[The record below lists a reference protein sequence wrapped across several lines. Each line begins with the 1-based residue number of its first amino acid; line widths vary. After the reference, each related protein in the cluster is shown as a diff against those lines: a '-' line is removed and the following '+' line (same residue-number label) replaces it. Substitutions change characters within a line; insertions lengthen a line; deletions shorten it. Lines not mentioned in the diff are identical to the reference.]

1 MAEQEI
7 KTTQQTAQSREMVQ
21 EHFSQDT
28 LKENLGKL
36 AKFGGFNFLE
46 SAVDG
51 VQNLNPDRKARMSIY
66 LKDED
71 KKVERQNL
79 LRTLDLWIEMLE
91 ENATIEEMLAES
103 NSEVDKVTSLLRSN
117 QLEAINTVQN
127 LERAYREVKLFY
139 DNTEQDKITNI
150 SIMNASMEQLTD
162 LDNPLFIDCVAD
174 ELKRY
179 YDKLDLREN
188 YSLLV
193 VPGFLGSNK
202 IVEKWAKIAY
212 SNKAHLFTDFADIEK
227 PDDVIE
233 MFFESNL
240 SGGDGFKSNTSM
252 ACNWIIARP
261 KYAELGEDDD
271 MHVSPSSALAGKVYS
286 TLMSQITAGKKHGA
300 LSEVDAV
307 VFPLKK
313 SEISK
318 MEKMG
323 LIPLVNEYKK
333 VMAFSGKTLFNGN
346 NLGLQTYS
354 VVRVFDYVAKVLV
367 DFLNRRA
374 FENWSSKSE
383 KELRKEMI
391 NFFDSIKGP
400 DRLIEKYSIERFE
413 RDPQK
418 KDRIYLDINMIPFF
432 PAKEFVLKLDG
443 TKGEED
449 TTWNSEYEMKK

>member
-1 MAEQEI
+1 MAEQEM
-7 KTTQQTAQSREMVQ
+7 KPTQQVAQSHEMVQ

-36 AKFGGFNFLE
+36 AKFGGFTFLE

-71 KKVERQNL
+71 KKEERRNL

-91 ENATIEEMLAES
+91 EKETIEEMLAKS
-103 NSEVDKVTSLLRSN
+103 NSEVDKVTDLLRSN
-117 QLEAINTVQN
+117 QLEAVNTVQN

-174 ELKRY
+174 ELKQY

-240 SGGDGFKSNTSM
+240 SGGDGFKSNASM
-252 ACNWIIARP
+252 ACNWIVARP
-261 KYAELGEDDD
+261 KYAELGEEDD

-286 TLMSQITAGKKHGA
+286 TLMSQITAGKKYGA

-346 NLGLQTYS
+346 NIGLQTYS

-383 KELRKEMI
+383 KDLRQEMI
-391 NFFDSIKGP
+391 HFLDSIKGP

-432 PAKEFVLKLDG
+432 PAKEFVVKLDG
-443 TKGEED
+443 TKGDEE

>member
-1 MAEQEI
+1 MAEQEM
-7 KTTQQTAQSREMVQ
+7 KPTQQVAQSHEMVQ

-28 LKENLGKL
+28 LKESLGKL
-36 AKFGGFNFLE
+36 AKFGGFTFLE

-71 KKVERQNL
+71 KKEERRNL

-91 ENATIEEMLAES
+91 ENETIEEMLAKS
-103 NSEVDKVTSLLRSN
+103 NSEVDKVTNLLRSN
-117 QLEAINTVQN
+117 QLEAVNTVQN

-174 ELKRY
+174 ELKQY

-202 IVEKWAKIAY
+202 IVEKWTKIAY

-240 SGGDGFKSNTSM
+240 SGGDGFKSNASM
-252 ACNWIIARP
+252 ACNWIVARP
-261 KYAELGEDDD
+261 KYAELGEEDD

-286 TLMSQITAGKKHGA
+286 TLMSQITAGKKYGA

-346 NLGLQTYS
+346 NIGLQTYS

-383 KELRKEMI
+383 KDLRQEMI
-391 NFFDSIKGP
+391 HFLDSIKGP

-413 RDPQK
+413 RDPLK

-432 PAKEFVLKLDG
+432 PAKEFVVKLDG
-443 TKGEED
+443 TKGDEE

>member
-1 MAEQEI
+1 MEEI
-7 KTTQQTAQSREMVQ
+7 RPTQQAAAQSRENAK
-21 EHFSQDT
+21 ERFSQDN
-28 LKENLGKL
+28 LKENLDKL
-36 AKFGGFNFLE
+36 AKFGGFSFFE

-51 VQNLNPDRKARMSIY
+51 IQNLNPDRKARMSIY

-71 KKVERQNL
+71 KKEERRNL
-79 LRTLDLWIEMLE
+79 LRTIDLWIEILE
-91 ENATIEEMLAES
+91 GNGTIDEMLAEC
-103 NSEVDKVTSLLRSN
+103 NSKVSIVSSLLRSN
-117 QLEAINTVQN
+117 QLEAVSTVRN

-150 SIMNASMEQLTD
+150 SILNASMEQLTD

-174 ELKRY
+174 ELKRF

-193 VPGFLGSNK
+193 VPGFLGPNR

-212 SNKAHLFTDFADIEK
+212 SNKVHLFTDFADLEK
-227 PDDVIE
+227 PDDVME
-233 MFFESNL
+233 MFFEANL
-240 SGGDGFKSNTSM
+240 AGGDGFKSNISM
-252 ACNWIIARP
+252 PCNWIVARP
-261 KYAELGEDDD
+261 RYAELGEEED
-271 MHVSPSSALAGKVYS
+271 MHVSPSSALAGKIYS
-286 TLMSQITAGKKHGA
+286 SLMSQITAGKKYGA
-300 LSEVDAV
+300 LDEVDAV

-383 KELRKEMI
+383 KDLRQEMI
-391 NFFDSIKGP
+391 HFLDGIKGP
-400 DRLIEKYSIERFE
+400 GRLIEKYSIDRFE

-418 KDRIYLDINMIPFF
+418 KDRIHLLLRMIPFF
-432 PAKEFVLKLDG
+432 PAKEFMVKLDG

-449 TTWNSEYEMKK
+449 TKWDSEYEMTK